1 MYSFCLSK
9 RGSTLILYYKTLI
22 YYLLKSAFDMQVVF
36 ILLCLALY
44 LAEIQAQIFCLGR
57 PRSK

>member
-1 MYSFCLSK
+1 MKL
-9 RGSTLILYYKTLI
+9 
-22 YYLLKSAFDMQVVF
+22 VF

-57 PRSK
+57 PRSKTTYS